1 MENELIKIIEK
12 YDINGFDQGR
22 RWGTDKNTTHS
33 YCDFYESFLT
43 PYKSK
48 QISILEIGSNYGGSS
63 IMWYEFF
70 PMSKLVLVDICE
82 NINSK
87 IYDIFDKDRYEYVIC
102 DAYDED
108 NSKKIENLFGNEG
121 FDLIFDDGPHTLES
135 QLKCLEY
142 YLPMLKDDGCLI
154 IEDVQDKTHFELFE
168 NYMNSLDA
176 NSEIKYKFASVDL
189 THIKNRYDDLI
200 FWVERINNDKN

>member
-1 MENELIKIIEK
+1 MKNEFIKIIEK
-12 YDINGFDQGR
+12 YDIDGFDPGR
-22 RWGTDKNTTHS
+22 GWGTDKNTTHG

-43 PYKSK
+43 PYKSR
-48 QISILEIGSNYGGSS
+48 QISILEIGSNYGGSA

-70 PMSKLVLVDICE
+70 PMSKLVLVDISE

-102 DAYDED
+102 DAYDGD
-108 NSKKIENLFGNEG
+108 NSKKIQNLFGNEG

-154 IEDVQDKTHFELFE
+154 IEDVQDKSHFELFE
-168 NYMNSLDA
+168 NHINSLDD
-176 NSEIKYKFASVDL
+176 SSKIKYEFASVDL

-200 FWVERINNDKN
+200 FWVERINNGKN